1 MIHLSFKGAKL
12 PARSLTPC
20 GLERPLQ
27 TPGTRFHFAISKNLS
42 LCASV
47 SCQYKVQKSCFLQT
61 AGIHR
66 THTPY
71 MLVWSTHMHN
81 YAALILLHCAKQRRN
96 VWQLLVLRS
105 LSNKGPLCVC
115 VWVGENW
122 TCLSHLHRT
131 PVHPSDEPASH
142 SQQEAGRAALYLT
155 STLTANTYRD
165 LFCLVYAGWVPVMV
179 SEGED

>member
-27 TPGTRFHFAISKNLS
+27 TPGTGFHFAISKNLS

-61 AGIHR
+61 AGIRR

-96 VWQLLVLRS
+96 VWQLLVLRY

-115 VWVGENW
+115 MSGRKLNLPFPSAQDPCAPFRW
-122 TCLSHLHRT
+122 TCLTFPSRKQGGLHCIWLQ
-131 PVHPSDEPASH
+131 P
-142 SQQEAGRAALYLT
+142 SQQTPTGT
-155 STLTANTYRD
+155 SSAWYTQDESL
-165 LFCLVYAGWVPVMV
+165 
-179 SEGED
+179 